1 MRARTLPTLRD
12 ASKRRLVAVA
22 ALVGLASCGLA
33 AAQVVANV
41 SAGGGGVSHSAGG
54 CRTLEGSVGEP
65 AVGVSSGAGFS
76 VHAGYW
82 AGAGGA
88 HRDSLFRNGFEEC
101 Q

>member
-1 MRARTLPTLRD
+1 MRTRTPPIFRTTRQ
-12 ASKRRLVAVA
+12 RRVIAVA
-22 ALVGLASCGLA
+22 AFVGFATCGLA

-41 SAGGGGVSHSAGG
+41 IAGGGGVSHSAGG

-65 AVGVSSGAGFS
+65 VVGVSSGAGFS